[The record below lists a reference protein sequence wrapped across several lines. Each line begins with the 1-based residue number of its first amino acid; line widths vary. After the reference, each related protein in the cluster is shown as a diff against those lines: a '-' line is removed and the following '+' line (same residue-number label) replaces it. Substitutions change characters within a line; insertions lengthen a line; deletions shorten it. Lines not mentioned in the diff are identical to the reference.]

1 MTWLKRLFLH
11 TNSFFGQQQLVIMLV
26 CTVILALS
34 QGSSLV
40 FEYISFNRDSRD
52 RLAALADIIAAD
64 ISAALLFGD
73 NKAIEQNLQ
82 SLKADPTLIQLF
94 VLNDAGALV
103 ASYLRAGRP
112 RMLSDLELQRKLI
125 RQKDDKTVFQ
135 LSPKVS
141 RPIIHDGVQ
150 LGTIILELDSSIF
163 LKKLRSSFGI
173 GAAILLLSLFGS
185 YLLARRLGQIII
197 DPLLSL
203 AETMEKVSR
212 TKDYQLRA
220 EISGVKELSLLAEGF
235 NEMLVEIADRDEV
248 LLERQA
254 RLHRQAHY
262 DTLTGL
268 PNRTLFNDRL
278 TQSLLSAERKKET
291 MSVLFI
297 DLDDFK
303 LINDTH
309 GHRVG
314 DLLLIE
320 VSQRL
325 DKETRASDSLAR
337 DGYSTLARMGGDEF
351 TIYLQDVKSA
361 DNALQVARRLLNSL
375 LSPYLLE
382 DKQLFISASIG
393 IALYPDHGSNA
404 EMLVRS
410 SDAAM
415 YLAKQKGKNH
425 IETFTQSLHSK
436 ASERLALH
444 GDLRRALENKEFILH
459 YQPRINLQTGNLCSV
474 EALIRWMHPDR
485 GLIPPLTF
493 IPLAEETG
501 LIMEIGEWVLLEACR
516 QMQRWHR
523 AGIHVPRISVNV
535 SPLQFRRQNIVELA
549 TSVLSETCLNSQAL
563 ELEITESALMDDI
576 SQAIITLQ
584 QLQQMGVR
592 ISIDDFGTGYS
603 SLSHLRSLPVNT
615 LKVDRSFVMNAHVS
629 EEDAQILSAIL
640 AMAHSLNLGTVVEGV
655 ECQEQHDLL
664 RKLECGEV
672 QGYYYARPMPAA
684 GLEAMV
690 LEKPLVVG
698 GNFQSTGTGLNSSVL
713 KFTKRVAHK

>member
-1 MTWLKRLFLH
+1 MTWLKRLFLQ
-11 TNSFFGQQQLVIMLV
+11 TNSFLGQQQLVIMLV
-26 CTVILALS
+26 CTVILILS

-40 FEYISFNRDSRD
+40 FEYVSFNRDSRD

-103 ASYLRAGRP
+103 ASYLRADRP
-112 RMLSDLELQRKLI
+112 QMLSGLELQQELI
-125 RQKDDKTVFQ
+125 RRKDNKTVFQ
-135 LSPKVS
+135 LSPLVS
-141 RPIIHDGVQ
+141 RPIIHDGVK
-150 LGTIILELDSSIF
+150 LGTILLELDSSIF
-163 LKKLRSSFGI
+163 LKKLRSSLGI
-173 GAAILLLSLFGS
+173 GAAIFLFSLFGS
-185 YLLARRLGQIII
+185 YLLARRLGRIII

-203 AETMEKVSR
+203 AGTMEKVTR

-220 EISGVKELSLLAEGF
+220 ELSGVKELSLLAEGF

-248 LLERQA
+248 LLERQE

-268 PNRTLFNDRL
+268 PNRNLFNDRL

-325 DKETRASDSLAR
+325 DKATRASDSLGR
-337 DGYSTLARMGGDEF
+337 DGYSSLGRMGGDEF
-351 TIYLQDVKSA
+351 TVYLQDVKSA
-361 DNALQVARRLLNSL
+361 DNAMLVARRLLSSL

-393 IALYPDHGSNA
+393 IALYPDHGNNA
-404 EMLVRS
+404 DQLVRS

-425 IETFTQSLHSK
+425 VEMFTQSLHSK
-436 ASERLALH
+436 ASERLSLH

-459 YQPRINLQTGNLCSV
+459 YQPRINLQTGKLCSV

-501 LIMEIGEWVLLEACR
+501 LIMEIGEWVLFEACR
-516 QMQRWHR
+516 QMQRWHQ
-523 AGIHVPRISVNV
+523 AGIHIPMISVNV

-549 TSVLSETCLNSQAL
+549 TSALAETCLSGQTL

-629 EEDAQILSAIL
+629 DEDAQILSAIL

-655 ECQEQHDLL
+655 ECQEQHELL
-664 RKLECGEV
+664 RKLGCDEV
-672 QGYYYARPMPAA
+672 QGYYYARPVPVA
-684 GLEAMV
+684 GLEALV
-690 LEKPLVVG
+690 LEKSLVFG
-698 GNFQSTGTGLNSSVL
+698 GNLQSTGSGLNGSVL
-713 KFTKRVAHK
+713 KFTKRIAQK